1 MRFVVL
7 FGSPWQNNLM
17 EMWALFNFVAPD
29 VLGEPADFRW
39 ALNIISAGALA
50 ARQLL

>member
-1 MRFVVL
+1 
-7 FGSPWQNNLM
+7 M

-39 ALNIISAGALA
+39 ASSSAGVARLA
-50 ARQLL
+50 RHFVSSQQVRHLYTY